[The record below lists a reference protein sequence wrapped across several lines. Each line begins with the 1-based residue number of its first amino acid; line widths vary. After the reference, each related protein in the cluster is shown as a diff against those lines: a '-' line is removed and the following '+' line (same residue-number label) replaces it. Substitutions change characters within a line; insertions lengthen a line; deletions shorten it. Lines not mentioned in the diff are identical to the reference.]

1 LTAAD
6 LQAGNANKTAS
17 TSPAITVVVGPARRL
32 AIQFPPSALGT
43 AGVPFAAQ
51 PAIRVVDGG
60 GNLVTT
66 DNGRVITVA
75 RSAGTAGLQGTLTA
89 TTVNGVATF
98 ANLSYNKA
106 ETIALNFTAAG
117 LTNIA
122 TGNILISPGPFAKLQ
137 LLVPGESAAPAT
149 ASGKTGTPIAQVVD
163 APFTVIAR
171 SVDAYWNLVNSGTD
185 LLGITSSDTNATL
198 PASAALTAGVQNF
211 SVRLNTTGSRT
222 VTATDLTDG
231 SKSPNTSPVIT
242 VNAAQYTPA
251 TGGSAIS
258 ADTVGGAWTTLTGPV
273 YTEKASGNVGLGT
286 IILNAPD
293 GFVFD
298 TAGTNP
304 AVLLTRVSGK
314 GKNHLNINGMATGA
328 VLPLTSV
335 SGSQLVLTV
344 TNSSSAGVICRLTW
358 RNIRVR
364 PSAGTPLA
372 LGYLTRSGTASVAGL
387 STNSYLGT
395 LREVPGAAS
404 RLVFVT
410 QPGNGVE
417 GELLVPQPVIR
428 ACDQFGN
435 ASSAGLGAT
444 RSLTITLSAGSG
456 PLLGTT
462 GFNIGTAA
470 GNGLATCTDL
480 RINATGSDMQL
491 TASASNLVSAVSST
505 FNVGAK
511 SAAGTASATTG
522 DVNSGAPSSSI
533 GQPAILTSIQL
544 VKGGVRITLTGP
556 SGRTWQVQRAG
567 SVADHDATWENI
579 GSATTDDS
587 GAAEFLDKHPFAGQ
601 GFYRAVQP

>member
-1 LTAAD
+1 
-6 LQAGNANKTAS
+6 
-17 TSPAITVVVGPARRL
+17 
-32 AIQFPPSALGT
+32 
-43 AGVPFAAQ
+43 
-51 PAIRVVDGG
+51 
-60 GNLVTT
+60 
-66 DNGRVITVA
+66 
-75 RSAGTAGLQGTLTA
+75 
-89 TTVNGVATF
+89 
-98 ANLSYNKA
+98 
-106 ETIALNFTAAG
+106 
-117 LTNIA
+117 
-122 TGNILISPGPFAKLQ
+122 
-137 LLVPGESAAPAT
+137 
-149 ASGKTGTPIAQVVD
+149 
-163 APFTVIAR
+163 
-171 SVDAYWNLVNSGTD
+171 
-185 LLGITSSDTNATL
+185 
-198 PASAALTAGVQNF
+198 
-211 SVRLNTTGSRT
+211 
-222 VTATDLTDG
+222 
-231 SKSPNTSPVIT
+231 
-242 VNAAQYTPA
+242 
-251 TGGSAIS
+251 
-258 ADTVGGAWTTLTGPV
+258 
-273 YTEKASGNVGLGT
+273 
-286 IILNAPD
+286 
-293 GFVFD
+293 
-298 TAGTNP
+298 
-304 AVLLTRVSGK
+304 
-314 GKNHLNINGMATGA
+314 
-328 VLPLTSV
+328 
-335 SGSQLVLTV
+335 
-344 TNSSSAGVICRLTW
+344 
-358 RNIRVR
+358 
-364 PSAGTPLA
+364 
-372 LGYLTRSGTASVAGL
+372 
-387 STNSYLGT
+387 